1 MQMRQAQTLILLCF
15 MAALPL
21 SLKATHI
28 VGGEMTY
35 KCLGNNQYEIKLTIF
50 RDCFNGIPWF
60 DDPAAIGVFD
70 NITNEELFL
79 LNQLVD
85 LDQMLNDTLDPTL
98 DDECLVVPPN
108 VCVNT
113 TTYTT
118 VMTLPFRANGYHLSY
133 QRCCRNNTIINLI
146 APEDV
151 GATYNVVITE
161 EAQLECNSSPVFN
174 EWPPLYLCAN
184 VPFEIDQ
191 SAVDIDGDSLVYK
204 LCNPLT
210 GATPA
215 APMPQPP
222 FLNPPPYDTVPWL
235 PGYSMDNM
243 INLAPNPPMT
253 IDSETG
259 MLTGTPTVLGQFV
272 IGICVEE
279 YRNGELIGLN
289 RRDYQVNIGDCQ
301 AVIAAF
307 ANSDGNVTCGS
318 TTVTFENNS
327 INATEYLWTFN
338 DPGNPGATSS
348 AVNPTYT
355 FTDYGVYDVQLIA
368 NPGAICADTA
378 TLEVSVQ
385 PQSLTVDFDVEI
397 VECLEN
403 LILQATDL
411 STDTFTT
418 IESWE
423 WVVTVDTTVFTSNE
437 QNPSFEV
444 TPPGGAI
451 VSLTVT
457 NSVGC
462 VETFEDIFP
471 IKPPLLTLDL
481 GPDFE
486 DCEVG
491 QLVLDAG
498 AGFDAYVWDD
508 GSMDQTLTVNEP
520 GTYSVTVTD
529 ACGEMAEDA
538 ITIVLAGPTLDV
550 GPDVEICLGQSH
562 TFMATGFDMYE
573 WSPAG
578 SLSCSDCADPTA
590 TPDTTTTYIVVGTT
604 ADGCVSS
611 DTVTVTVL
619 SNIMT
624 SENIDICEGDTAVVF
639 GNSVTMSGMFS
650 ETFMSQNGC
659 DSTHTIT
666 VGVLPNI
673 ETSEEIG
680 ICDGETVTVFGNP
693 VDTAGVFSETFTAQN
708 GCDSTHTITVTVF
721 PTYHIIEDLLICE
734 GDTAFV
740 FGNPVTMPG
749 EFSDT
754 LETVNGC
761 DSILTVGVGVI
772 PTTTTSETISIC
784 FGETTDIFG
793 TQTGVP
799 GDYEMTFT
807 GADGCD
813 SIHTI
818 TLMVYDEITVQFQTE
833 DASCFGLADGSATA
847 TAMGG
852 NGGFTYEWSNGD
864 IGQLATDLLAGD
876 HTVTVTDATNCM
888 VTATVT
894 INEPPELIVEATGV
908 NVSCTEL
915 GSVSASA
922 SGGTGDYIY
931 LWSTGDST
939 ASVDNL
945 TAGVYVVLAADEN
958 NCVAIDS
965 VEITGALAPTISINV
980 DQQPTANDPESGQL
994 SVDIVGG
1001 MMPYNIEWSNG
1012 DTNDSLFNLPS
1023 GEYIVTVTDANGCE
1037 VMDTA
1042 YLFISACTGGRIW
1055 KDANRNGC
1063 QDPGEVGIPNVSMS
1077 LLGTDIWGNSVTAT
1091 TTSAINGEY
1100 IFEPLPPGEYL
1111 IFIDAVPTGYT
1122 LSPQDNCADDFVDS
1136 DFDMNG
1142 VATELVILT
1151 EGHCCLIIDGGL
1163 YDDCLNVFDPGEI
1176 CCDQTLC
1183 GPGNYAAPITSLSPA
1198 AGANQVEYQWIYS
1211 EITSANP
1218 NGTAW
1223 NQVKDMYGNPVTTT
1237 DLNPGRV
1244 YATTLY
1250 ARCVRAIGCT
1260 EWLVTDVVTITIDDE
1275 AVAII
1280 DEPGAI
1286 CVGDEVT
1293 FTAAWNEPGATYL
1306 WNFGPTATP
1315 PFSNDPAPT
1324 VVFNSSSYPA
1334 VWLTVTNN
1342 GCTSTDIMLIAV
1354 SDDPV
1359 YCGTILTA
1367 PNNNNLQ
1374 NGLNTKKLGKA
1385 EFLVYPNPVND
1396 QLTIEWGNAIESA
1409 VQVEI
1414 LSMEGRMLMI
1424 DKIGENAFR
1433 YKTNLGHLNA
1443 GIYMLRVQ
1451 HSDGEQEVYKLVK
1464 Q

>member
-1 MQMRQAQTLILLCF
+1 MRQAQTLILLCL

-70 NITNEELFL
+70 NVTNEELFQ
-79 LNQLVD
+79 LNQLVP
-85 LDQMLNDTLDPTL
+85 LDPMLNDTIDPTL

-118 VMTLPFRANGYHLSY
+118 VMALPFRANGYHLSY
-133 QRCCRNNTIINLI
+133 QRCCRNNTIVNLI

-151 GATYNVVITE
+151 GATYDVVISP
-161 EAQLECNSSPVFN
+161 EAQLQCNSSPVFN

-210 GATPA
+210 GATPD

-222 FLNPPPYDTVPWL
+222 LLNPPPYDTVPWL
-235 PGYSMDNM
+235 PGYSVDNM
-243 INLAPNPPMT
+243 INLAPNPPMV
-253 IDSETG
+253 IDPVTG

-279 YRNGELIGLN
+279 YRDGQLIGVN

-307 ANSDGNVTCGS
+307 ANSDGNVTCGG

-338 DPGNPGATSS
+338 DPNNPDATSTEET
-348 AVNPTYT
+348 PTYT
-355 FTDYGVYDVQLIA
+355 FTDYGVYEVELIA

-385 PQSLTVDFDVEI
+385 PNSLTVDFDVEI

-411 STDTFTT
+411 STDTFSTV
-418 IESWE
+418 ESWE
-423 WVVTVDTTVFTSNE
+423 WVLAVGPDIFISNE
-437 QNPSFEV
+437 QNPAFEV

-451 VSLTVT
+451 ISLTVT
-457 NSVGC
+457 NAVGC
-462 VETFEDIFP
+462 WATFEDIFP
-471 IKPPLLTLDL
+471 IKPPLLNLDL

-486 DCEVG
+486 DCQVN

-498 AGFDAYVWDD
+498 PGFDSYLWDD
-508 GSMDQTLTVNEP
+508 ASVEQTLTVDAP

-529 ACGEMAEDA
+529 ACGEMTEDA
-538 ITIVLAGPTLDV
+538 ITILLAGPTLDV
-550 GPDVEICLGQSH
+550 GPDVEICMGQSH
-562 TFMATGFDMYE
+562 TFMATGFDTYE
-573 WSPAG
+573 WTPAG
-578 SLSCSDCADPTA
+578 SLSCSDCANPTA
-590 TPDTTTTYIVVGTT
+590 TPDTTTTYIVIGTDST
-604 ADGCVSS
+604 GCVSS

-619 SNIMT
+619 PNIT
-624 SENIDICEGDTAVVF
+624 TAENVEICDGDTVIVF
-639 GNSVTMSGMFS
+639 GNPVNMAGVFS
-650 ETFMSQNGC
+650 ETFISQSGC

-666 VGVLPNI
+666 VGVLPTK
-673 ETSEEIG
+673 ETFEDIG
-680 ICDGETVTVFGNP
+680 ICNGDTTIVFGNP
-693 VDTAGVFSETFTAQN
+693 VSMAGVFSETFMSQD
-708 GCDSTHTITVTVF
+708 GCDSTHTITVIVF
-721 PTYHIIEDLLICE
+721 PTFHIIEDVLICE

-740 FGNPVTMPG
+740 FGNPVTMAG

-761 DSILTVGVGVI
+761 DSIHTIGVGVL
-772 PTTTTSETISIC
+772 PTTFTSETISIC
-784 FGETTDIFG
+784 FGATTEIFG
-793 TQTGVP
+793 TQTGVA
-799 GDYEMTFT
+799 GDYQMTFT
-807 GADGCD
+807 GSNGCD
-813 SIHTI
+813 STHTI

-833 DASCFGLADGSATA
+833 DATCFGLEDGSATA

-852 NGGFTYEWSNGD
+852 NGGFTYAWSNGD
-864 IGQLATDLLAGD
+864 VGQLATDLGAGD
-876 HTVTVTDATNCM
+876 HTVTVTDVTGCM
-888 VTATVT
+888 TTATVT
-894 INEPPELIVEATGV
+894 IGEPTEVVVVATGV

-922 SGGTGDYIY
+922 SGGTGNYTY

-939 ASVDNL
+939 AMVDGL
-945 TAGVYVVLAADEN
+945 VAGIYIVIAADEN

-965 VEITGALAPTISINV
+965 VEITGALAPTISVSV
-980 DQQPTANDPESGQL
+980 DQQPTTSDPNGGEL
-994 SVDIVGG
+994 SVAIMGG
-1001 MMPYNIEWSNG
+1001 TMPYEIEWSNG
-1012 DTNDSLFNLPS
+1012 SMNDSLFNLPS

-1042 YLFISACTGGRIW
+1042 YLFVAACTGGKIW

-1063 QDPGEVGIPNVSMS
+1063 QDGGEIGMPNVEMS
-1077 LLGTDIWGNSVTAT
+1077 LSGTDIWGNSITAT

-1111 IFIDAVPTGYT
+1111 ISMNVPNGYT
-1122 LSPQDNCADDFVDS
+1122 LSPADACVDDFVDS

-1142 VATELVILT
+1142 IATELVTLT

-1163 YDDCLNVFDPGEI
+1163 YDDCFNVFDPGEI

-1183 GPGNYAAPITSLSPA
+1183 GPGNLAAPITSVSTA

-1211 EITSANP
+1211 EITASNP

-1223 NQVKDMYGNPVTTT
+1223 NQVKDIYGNPVTTT
-1237 DLNPGRV
+1237 SLNPGRI
-1244 YATTLY
+1244 YATTLF
-1250 ARCVRAIGCT
+1250 ARCVRAVGCT
-1260 EWLVTDVVTITIDDE
+1260 DWLVTDVVTITVDDE
-1275 AVAII
+1275 AVAAI

-1293 FTAAWNEPGATYL
+1293 FTAAGNDPGASYL

-1315 PFSNDPAPT
+1315 PFSNDPSPT
-1324 VVFNSSSYPA
+1324 VVYNSSSYPT

-1359 YCGTILTA
+1359 YCGTNIIA
-1367 PNNNNLQ
+1367 PNNNGQQSGLQ
-1374 NGLNTKKLGKA
+1374 TKELSEV
-1385 EFLVYPNPVND
+1385 EFQVYPNPVND
-1396 QLTIEWGNAIESA
+1396 QLTIKWGRAIKSA

-1414 LSMEGRMLMI
+1414 VSMEGKLLMT
-1424 DKIGENAFR
+1424 DKVGADAFL
-1433 YKTNLGHLNA
+1433 YNTQLGHLNA
-1443 GIYMLRVQ
+1443 GIYMLRLQ
-1451 HSDGEQEVYKLVK
+1451 HSDGEQEVFKLVK